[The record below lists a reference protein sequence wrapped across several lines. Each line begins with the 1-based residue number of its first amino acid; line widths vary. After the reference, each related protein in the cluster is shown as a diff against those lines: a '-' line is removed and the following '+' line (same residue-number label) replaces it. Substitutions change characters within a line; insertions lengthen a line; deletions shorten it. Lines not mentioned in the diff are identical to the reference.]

1 MSSNDAAPWL
11 LSQPRRGAAIARVA
25 VAAAGS
31 LAGAAALVGLAA
43 HDSSPPIA
51 LGIPV
56 TLLVVAAA
64 LAAVRGTGAQ
74 IAARSVWWSNL
85 VLGALM
91 SAVGNRHEPP
101 LGVAL
106 AFGTGAALAFRATLS
121 LGMILA
127 VADAQA
133 LSFIGA
139 LSIEAHHASGRPW
152 LLFACAAALGA
163 SIVGLYR
170 LRVWGLALAFVGA
183 LAVGACA
190 LSDAFGVPENIAR
203 MFAATS
209 ALALLVPLPV
219 FVAIARRRAPA
230 PVDPRLGR
238 GAASLAVALL
248 MAGSVVAV
256 WR

>member
-1 MSSNDAAPWL
+1 
-11 LSQPRRGAAIARVA
+11 R
-25 VAAAGS
+25 
-31 LAGAAALVGLAA
+31 
-43 HDSSPPIA
+43 
-51 LGIPV
+51 PV
-56 TLLVVAAA
+56 
-64 LAAVRGTGAQ
+64 
-74 IAARSVWWSNL
+74 
-85 VLGALM
+85 
-91 SAVGNRHEPP
+91 
-101 LGVAL
+101 
-106 AFGTGAALAFRATLS
+106 AFRATLS